1 VIERDLQVRWLNRVA
16 EDHLVSAQEAS
27 AENPAVVVVA
37 EVLIPGLKGQL
48 EFLAFH

>member
-16 EDHLVSAQEAS
+16 EVSAQEVS

-48 EFLAFH
+48 EFLAFR